1 MQGFFLC
8 RLEDEKMRDLTC
20 VGLTTL
26 DILVRPVNALPDAQQ
41 PMLVEEIALAPAG
54 TAAGTAMVAATLGL
68 EVGVVSAVGRDV
80 NGDIVLQLLKQA
92 GIDCAHIAHL
102 SEMPTS
108 TSVLTIRADG
118 ERPVFHMLGASIL
131 TALTPQ
137 AIETAR
143 QSRFFHFGGV
153 GFPNLSS
160 PEAFA
165 AVADIRAGG
174 AYVTCDLIAPQ
185 PQTIETLRKLLPHV
199 DCFMP
204 SEAEVRVLL
213 GDVSPGEALEAFTG
227 MGAISCIIKRG
238 SAGSIGRHENEIFDV
253 PAKPLTPVDTT
264 SCGDSYCAGFISG
277 LTRGLAFRE
286 SMAVAT
292 ETAAQVALGL
302 GTLGKLERMV
312 A

>member
-1 MQGFFLC
+1 MQAGG
-8 RLEDEKMRDLTC
+8 LERMRDLTC
-20 VGLTTL
+20 AGLTTL
-26 DILVRPVNALPDAQQ
+26 DILVRPVDALPDTQR
-41 PMLVEEIALAPAG
+41 PTLVDEIALAPAG
-54 TAAGTAMVAATLGL
+54 TASGTAMVAATLGL
-68 EVGVVSAVGRDV
+68 DVAVVSAVGKDV

-92 GIDCAHIAHL
+92 GVDCTHIARL
-102 SEMPTS
+102 DQLPTS
-108 TSVLTIRADG
+108 TSVLTIRSDG

-131 TALTPQ
+131 TGLTAS

-160 PEAFA
+160 PEAIA

-174 AYVTCDLIAPQ
+174 TYVTCDLIAPQ
-185 PQTIETLRKLLPHV
+185 PETIDTLRKLLPHI

-213 GDVSPGEALEAFTG
+213 GDVPPQNALETFIG
-227 MGAISCIIKRG
+227 MGAASCIIKRG
-238 SAGSIGRHENEIFDV
+238 GAGSVGRHGGKIHEV
-253 PAKPLTPVDTT
+253 PAKPITPVDTT

-277 LTRGLAFRE
+277 LAQGLAFADA
-286 SMAVAT
+286 MTIAT
-292 ETAAQVALGL
+292 DTAAEVAQGL
-302 GTLGKLERMV
+302 GTLGRLERKV

>member
-1 MQGFFLC
+1 
-8 RLEDEKMRDLTC
+8 MRDLTC

-26 DILVRPVNALPDAQQ
+26 DILVRPVDALPDVQR

-54 TAAGTAMVAATLGL
+54 TASGTAMVAATLGL
-68 EVGVVSAVGRDV
+68 DTAVISAVGQDV

-92 GIDCAHIAHL
+92 GVDCEQVARL
-102 SEMPTS
+102 GELPTS
-108 TSVLTIRADG
+108 TSVLTIRSDG

-131 TALTPQ
+131 TGLSPA
-137 AIETAR
+137 AVEMAR
-143 QSRFFHFGGV
+143 SSRFFHFGGV

-160 PEAFA
+160 PEALA

-174 AYVTCDLIAPQ
+174 TYVTCDLIAPQ
-185 PQTIETLRKLLPHV
+185 PQTIETLRALLPHV

-213 GDVSPGEALEAFTG
+213 GDVPAAEALTAFTG
-227 MGAISCIIKRG
+227 MGATSCIIKRG
-238 SAGSIGRHENEIFDV
+238 GAGSIGWSDGDIREV
-253 PAKPLTPVDTT
+253 PAKSITPVDTT

-277 LTRGLAFRE
+277 LSQGLSFRDA
-286 SMAVAT
+286 MTIAT
-292 ETAAQVALGL
+292 DTAADVASGL
-302 GTLGKLERMV
+302 GTIGKLKRRV